1 MYICAYICVS
11 IPYIP
16 AHMYIIYVDFM
27 HIGIYNSLS
36 FREGKGSFLK
46 FLKETRQ
53 RNNLK
58 LIKRYH
64 TALGL
69 WNLRFGSEAS
79 LAKTC
84 ISVSRT
90 NGVH

>member
-1 MYICAYICVS
+1 MYTGICTYM
-11 IPYIP
+11 P
-16 AHMYIIYVDFM
+16 AHMCIIYVDFM
-27 HIGIYNSLS
+27 YTCIYNSLS
-36 FREGKGSFLK
+36 FQEGKGSFLK
-46 FLKETRQ
+46 FLKEARQ

-69 WNLRFGSEAS
+69 WNFRFGSETS
-79 LAKTC
+79 LAKKC